1 MLPSLVTRLLTLK
14 AVDVMTCKPV
24 TLVATASVA
33 AAVATLER
41 HQITGAPVVDDAGKV
56 IGMFSLWDFVRSQTS
71 RARTANQNPENPQQK
86 ALDGARPPAVAE
98 SATVADWM
106 SRTEGSVPRDQLLVE
121 VARTMCMAHW
131 HRVPVVMGDGQL
143 VGIISTMDVLA
154 ALVNLFDE
162 LK

>member
-1 MLPSLVTRLLTLK
+1 MPSVVTRLLTLK
-14 AVDVMTCKPV
+14 AVDVMTSKLV
-24 TLVATASVA
+24 TLVATDSVA

-41 HQITGAPVVDDAGKV
+41 HQITGAPVVDDAGRV
-56 IGMFSLWDFVRSQTS
+56 IGVFSLWDFVRSQTRPGRS
-71 RARTANQNPENPQQK
+71 ANQNPENPPQK
-86 ALDGARPPAVAE
+86 SPEGARPPALAE
-98 SATVADWM
+98 AATVAEWM
-106 SRTEGSVPRDQLLVE
+106 SRTEGTVPRDQLLVE

>member
-1 MLPSLVTRLLTLK
+1 MPSLVTRLITLK
-14 AVDVMTCKPV
+14 AVDVMTGKPV
-24 TLVATASVA
+24 TLTATASVA
-33 AAVATLER
+33 SAIATLEQ
-41 HQITGAPVVDDAGKV
+41 HHITGAPVVDDAGRV

-71 RARTANQNPENPQQK
+71 PKRSANENQANPQQK
-86 ALDGARPPAVAE
+86 TVHGARPSPSTE
-98 SATVADWM
+98 SATVGDWM

-121 VARTMCMAHW
+121 VARTMCTAHW

-162 LK
+162 LM